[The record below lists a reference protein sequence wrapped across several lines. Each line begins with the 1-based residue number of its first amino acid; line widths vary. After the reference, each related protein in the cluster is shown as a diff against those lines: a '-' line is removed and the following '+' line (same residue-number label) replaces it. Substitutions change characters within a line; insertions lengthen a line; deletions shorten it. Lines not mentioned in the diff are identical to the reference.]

1 MDWFK
6 SVQKQAQEAAEKL
19 MQTEAAAK
27 ALAMAQQAGQQ
38 AKVFAEQA
46 KVSTAA
52 VCFPHK
58 PSCKRRSL
66 QAWRLSTKMDLY
78 LHCTC

>member
-46 KVSTAA
+46 KVCRPCAT
-52 VCFPHK
+52 CNQ
-58 PSCKRRSL
+58 L
-66 QAWRLSTKMDLY
+66 QTTVLSPL
-78 LHCTC
+78 